1 MENVGINPKTVSRW
15 VKKYQEEGEAGLEP
29 KKKPGN
35 SLARY
40 ERRKELTYEEQLQY
54 KIALLERELIKKEAE
69 VARLKQLN
77 ARKTNY
83 KKSSCNSGMIRRKFL
98 PQEWHVNQS
107 VVKGAL
113 KKEYSRGDYAAGL

>member
-1 MENVGINPKTVSRW
+1 MSIRQAAQVTGL
-15 VKKYQEEGEAGLEP
+15 GESYL
-29 KKKPGN
+29 
-35 SLARY
+35 
-40 ERRKELTYEEQLQY
+40 
-54 KIALLERELIKKEAE
+54 
-69 VARLKQLN
+69 
-77 ARKTNY
+77 RKTNY